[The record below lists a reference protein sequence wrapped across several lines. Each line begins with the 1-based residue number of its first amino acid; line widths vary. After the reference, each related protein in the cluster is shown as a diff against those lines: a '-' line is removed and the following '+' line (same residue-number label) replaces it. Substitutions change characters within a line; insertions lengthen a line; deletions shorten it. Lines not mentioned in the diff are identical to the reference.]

1 MFSETIKLAARGH
14 RPSCAVL
21 GEFMFASGTMYLHN
35 NAGILQSKDVNGAI
49 EAIEWKGLQG
59 LARVSGL
66 GASKIGNAR
75 QVTCSLDIT
84 DVEIREKF
92 ADQQTDV
99 RGRLFRFWCQFYDED
114 RQPLDARFHIYTGT
128 GDRLRMKK
136 IGPSS
141 RSIELLLED
150 FFVRR
155 RRSANSMVTHSD
167 QQIRDPGSTGFIYVN
182 QMVDQTLNL
191 FDASN

>member
-1 MFSETIKLAARGH
+1 MFSETIRLVTRGH
-14 RPSCAVL
+14 RVSCAAL
-21 GEFMFASGTMYLHN
+21 GEFNFLGSTMYLHN
-35 NAGILQSKDVNGAI
+35 NAGVLTSKGDNGTI

-75 QVTCSLDIT
+75 QVTCALDIT
-84 DVEIREKF
+84 DAEIREKF
-92 ADQQTDV
+92 ADQQREV
-99 RGRLFRFWCQFYDED
+99 RGRTFRFWCQFYDED
-114 RQPLDARFHIYTGT
+114 RQPLDPRFHIYTGT

-167 QQIRDPGSTGFIYVN
+167 QQLRDPGATGFIYVN
-182 QMVDQTLNL
+182 QMVDKTLNL
-191 FDASN
+191 FDAG

>member
-1 MFSETIKLAARGH
+1 MFSETIRMVTRGH
-14 RPSCAVL
+14 RVGCAVL

-35 NAGILQSKDVNGAI
+35 NAGVLQSKDANGAL
-49 EAIEWKGLQG
+49 ETIEWKGLQG

-66 GASKIGNAR
+66 GASKVGNAR

-92 ADQQTDV
+92 ADQNREV
-99 RGRLFRFWCQFYDED
+99 RGRTFRFWGQFYDED
-114 RQPLDARFHIYTGT
+114 RQPLDPRFHIYKGT

-136 IGPSS
+136 IGPGS

-155 RRSANSMVTHSD
+155 RRSANSMVPHSD
-167 QQIRDPGSTGFIYVN
+167 QQVRDPGSTGFMYVN
-182 QMVDQTLNL
+182 QMIDQTLNL
-191 FDASN
+191 FDANN